1 MKARWGSRTSATSRI
16 RLNTRLSKMPPE
28 CLEHVIV
35 LEPLHLLEDSHN
47 ARFKALLNLFAP
59 GWGITRKALKG
70 HKPARSNLTY

>member
-1 MKARWGSRTSATSRI
+1 MKARRGSRTSATSRI

-47 ARFKALLNLFAP
+47 ARFKALLNLLAP
-59 GWGITRKALKG
+59 GWRITPKALSG
-70 HKPARSNLTY
+70 YKPARFNQTC